1 MLLTSVC
8 PHCIVSLLI
17 NQVGVDFRRNWVM
30 RQVMR
35 NVWGISSFRWQ
46 TNWIWFSC
54 SHRYM
59 SDVKELVEFCA
70 SVHTKACLPD
80 VIIVDNLDIYV
91 HQLKA
96 SMLLGGGLGFG
107 GGCRCLF
114 FVISFFVGFIEV
126 FFVCLE
132 FLGGEVVVGFFGG
145 LIVFWFVMVLKK
157 L

>member
-1 MLLTSVC
+1 
-8 PHCIVSLLI
+8 
-17 NQVGVDFRRNWVM
+17 
-30 RQVMR
+30 
-35 NVWGISSFRWQ
+35 
-46 TNWIWFSC
+46 
-54 SHRYM
+54 M

-132 FLGGEVVVGFFGG
+132 FWGFFFGGEVVVGVFWGV
-145 LIVFWFVMVLKK
+145 IVFWFVMVLKK